1 MDGPHLNQLYDIS
14 VLGCRQ
20 KMKKILPPLFRSGS
34 TQRSI
39 WRPFFDPPIP
49 FSLATRAFY
58 AAPLAA
64 PSWTPLFGLFW
75 LPCQK
80 YDLELDFLADF
91 HIFCRELPHVS
102 RNASRFEIARI
113 KKKLRPPE
121 DKSFYRFLTTHTWET
136 LFTLSPE
143 NLAGLGGFGQ
153 IFDIFSQKRPWKT

>member
-1 MDGPHLNQLYDIS
+1 
-14 VLGCRQ
+14 
-20 KMKKILPPLFRSGS
+20 MKKFLPPLFRSGS

-80 YDLELDFLADF
+80 YYLEMEFLADF
-91 HIFCRELPHVS
+91 HICCTELPPVS
-102 RNASRFEIARI
+102 RNASGFEIECF
-113 KKKLRPPE
+113 KKKLRPLE
-121 DKSFYRFLTTHTWET
+121 DTSFFPFLSAHTWQS
-136 LFTLSPE
+136 LFTLLPKNPARPS
-143 NLAGLGGFGQ
+143 GFGW
-153 IFDIFSQKRPWKT
+153 IFDIFSGNTPVEIGAFRLKIGCS